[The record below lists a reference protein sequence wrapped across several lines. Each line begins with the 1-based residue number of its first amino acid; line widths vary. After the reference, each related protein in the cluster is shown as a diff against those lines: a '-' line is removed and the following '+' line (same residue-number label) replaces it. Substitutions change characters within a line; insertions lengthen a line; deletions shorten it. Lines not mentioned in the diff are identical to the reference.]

1 MNRRTFLP
9 RALGIA
15 SLLAMGAALPLAACA
30 QNYPA
35 KPIRIVVG
43 FPPGGPADLVA
54 RVVGEKL
61 AQSLGQPVLV
71 ENKPGASQNI
81 AAALVARAPSDG
93 YTLLMGSTAVVV
105 NHHLYKDMKF
115 DVFRDFAPIGTAAR
129 TPLMVVVN
137 NKLPVKNMQELVA
150 LTRSKPGSINYGSG
164 VLGST
169 THLAVEAF
177 KAQAG
182 IAITNIPYQGGGPM
196 LTDLMGG
203 QVDLAF
209 DTMVA
214 SSPLVRSG
222 KLRAI
227 AVTSATRSSIAP
239 DLPTVA
245 ESGYPGFEAIGWFGL
260 LAPRGTPEPILQK
273 VHTALQQ
280 ALADADVARRLE
292 GAGGEVMSG
301 SRAEFQKLMRSESDK
316 WGAVIQ
322 RLGIK
327 LD

>member
-1 MNRRTFLP
+1 MNKRNFLP
-9 RALGIA
+9 ATLGIA
-15 SLLAMGAALPLAACA
+15 WGLAVWMGLPDTALA
-30 QNYPA
+30 QDYPA
-35 KPIRIVVG
+35 KPIRLVVG
-43 FPPGGPADLVA
+43 FPPGGPADLTA

-61 AQSLGQPVLV
+61 AQLLGQPLV
-71 ENKPGASQNI
+71 IENKPGASQNI
-81 AAALVARAPSDG
+81 AADSVAKAVPDG
-93 YTLLMGSTAVVV
+93 YTLLMGSTALVV

-150 LTRSKPGSINYGSG
+150 LARSKPGAINYGSG

-177 KAQAG
+177 KSQAG
-182 IAITNIPYQGGGPM
+182 IAIANIPYQGAGPM

-260 LAPRGTPEPILQK
+260 FAPRGTPEPIVQK
-273 VHTALQQ
+273 VHSALQQ
-280 ALADADVARRLE
+280 ALANADVARRLE
-292 GAGGEVMSG
+292 VTGGEIMPG
-301 SRAEFQKLMRSESDK
+301 SSADLQKLMRSESDK

-322 RLGIK
+322 RLNIK